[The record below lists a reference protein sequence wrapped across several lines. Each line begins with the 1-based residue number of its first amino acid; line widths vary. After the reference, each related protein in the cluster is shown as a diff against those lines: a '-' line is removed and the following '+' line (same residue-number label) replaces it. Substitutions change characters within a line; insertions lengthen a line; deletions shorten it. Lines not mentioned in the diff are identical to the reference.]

1 MCLGHFHLLHN
12 ATYLHGNA
20 LGMCKVGSSL
30 QTTKAYRAD
39 MPSFYLKMVWVTSVI
54 CATSEAGAW
63 QTCLTS
69 QNRRGTRSVVSA
81 DFLLQT
87 ALHCDAERA

>member
-1 MCLGHFHLLHN
+1 MLLRFLKQEQKVKAILEMCLGNFHLWYN

-30 QTTKAYRAD
+30 QTTKAYHAD

-54 CATSEAGAW
+54 CATSEQGPG
-63 QTCLTS
+63 
-69 QNRRGTRSVVSA
+69 RHV
-81 DFLLQT
+81 
-87 ALHCDAERA
+87 